1 MKITILGCGIIGV
14 VNAYFLA
21 KQGHDVTVIE
31 QERDV
36 CLKTSNANGCQLSF
50 NHCHP
55 WFDANVAIN
64 ICKAFFGR
72 DSYLT
77 INNLFK
83 DDFFAW
89 FIKLLPNFFK
99 NEQIAQNLLK
109 LAYQSRKNLAQI
121 LADEDIDF
129 NYKNNGILH
138 FFRSEKKFQKAIKF
152 SQVNKRF
159 NSNFEVLDS
168 KQILQIEP
176 NLREDKFCGGILFK
190 DDASGDVLKFARAL
204 ARICRD
210 KYQVKFEFN
219 TKIDKIIAQND
230 KIERVVTNKGDFAAD
245 EFVYCLGAYG
255 NKLLKQ
261 IGIKLPIYPL
271 KGYSLSFEGKNLPQM
286 AMSDVEN
293 KIVYSN
299 IGNVFRAAGSGEI
312 GGAQDQFCDKNI
324 NFLQQKFQDSFICTN
339 EVNLVK
345 KWHGFRPMCANILPI
360 IERSDK
366 YNNLIFNCGHGSLG
380 WSLAFAPY
388 IGK

>member
-219 TKIDKIIAQND
+219 TKIDKIIAQP
-230 KIERVVTNKGDFAAD
+230 AAP
-245 EFVYCLGAYG
+245 VYCMH
-255 NKLLKQ
+255 
-261 IGIKLPIYPL
+261 
-271 KGYSLSFEGKNLPQM
+271 QM
-286 AMSDVEN
+286 
-293 KIVYSN
+293 
-299 IGNVFRAAGSGEI
+299 
-312 GGAQDQFCDKNI
+312 
-324 NFLQQKFQDSFICTN
+324 
-339 EVNLVK
+339 
-345 KWHGFRPMCANILPI
+345 
-360 IERSDK
+360 
-366 YNNLIFNCGHGSLG
+366 
-380 WSLAFAPY
+380 
-388 IGK
+388 